1 MKKNECNIVRDLMP
15 LVLDRVASDESR
27 EMVEEHITACGEC
40 RKQYEDMKAEMP
52 EETRTEFEEDQAQF
66 ISAVRKVRKQ
76 KRKRRI
82 IALVTAAVICFLAA
96 ACGCM
101 LYDRLRLQTDQPI
114 PVAEYELIL
123 SRLKDGRTAMTFRAD
138 KTYSSTAYNERME
151 TEDGKKIMYEYMTT
165 SMIHEIYQEPMASD
179 FGALEMDGSLQEIR
193 RGTPE
198 DYVTVWKRGD
208 AIPDA
213 SEEMNAWYEMHDKY
227 WRLLETET
235 RGPREDEEMEDLD
248 FDMDKLY
255 RRVPEWQTKREENTG
270 DNGTDE

>member
-66 ISAVRKVRKQ
+66 ISAVRKVKRQ
-76 KRKRRI
+76 KRRRRI
-82 IALVTAAVICFLAA
+82 IALVTAAVICFLAVV
-96 ACGCM
+96 CGGL
-101 LYDRLRLQTDQPI
+101 LYDRLRLATDQPI
-114 PVAEYELIL
+114 PAAEYELIL
-123 SRLKDGRTAMTFRAD
+123 SRLKDGRAAMTFRAD

-151 TEDGKKIMYEYMTT
+151 TEDGKKILYVYMST
-165 SMIHEIYQEPMASD
+165 SMIHETYNNDPVAAD

-208 AIPDA
+208 TIPDA

-235 RGPREDEEMEDLD
+235 RGPRENEEMEDLD

-255 RRVPEWQTKREENTG
+255 RRVPEWQTG
-270 DNGTDE
+270 WGGYGTNE

>member
-27 EMVEEHITACGEC
+27 EIVEEHITACGEC

-82 IALVTAAVICFLAA
+82 IALVTAAVICFLAVV
-96 ACGCM
+96 CGGL
-101 LYDRLRLQTDQPI
+101 LYDRLRLRDDQPI
-114 PVAEYELIL
+114 PAAEYELIL
-123 SRLKDGRTAMTFRAD
+123 SRLKDGRTAMTFRSD
-138 KTYSSTAYNERME
+138 KTYSSLAYSERME
-151 TEDGKKIMYEYMTT
+151 MEDGQKIMYEYMST
-165 SMIHEIYQEPMASD
+165 SMIHETYQEPMAAD

-208 AIPDA
+208 TIPDA

-235 RGPREDEEMEDLD
+235 RGPGENEEMEDLD

-255 RRVPEWQTKREENTG
+255 RKVPEWQTG
-270 DNGTDE
+270 WGGYGTNE

>member
-76 KRKRRI
+76 KRRRRI
-82 IALVTAAVICFLAA
+82 IALVTAAVICFLAVV
-96 ACGCM
+96 CGGL
-101 LYDRLRLQTDQPI
+101 LYDRLRMRDDQPI

-151 TEDGKKIMYEYMTT
+151 MEDGKKIMYEYMTT
-165 SMIHEIYQEPMASD
+165 SMIHETFNDPMAAE
-179 FGALEMDGSLQEIR
+179 FGALEMDSSLQEIR

-208 AIPDA
+208 TIPDA

-235 RGPREDEEMEDLD
+235 RGPGENEEMEDLD

-255 RRVPEWQTKREENTG
+255 RRVPEWQTGPAGR
-270 DNGTDE
+270 

>member
-66 ISAVRKVRKQ
+66 ISAVRKVKRQ

-82 IALVTAAVICFLAA
+82 IALVTAAVICFLAVV
-96 ACGCM
+96 CGGL
-101 LYDRLRLQTDQPI
+101 LYDRLRMRDDQPI

-123 SRLKDGRTAMTFRAD
+123 SRLKDGRTAMTFRSD
-138 KTYSSTAYNERME
+138 KSYSSLAYSERME
-151 TEDGKKIMYEYMTT
+151 MEDGQKIMYEYMST
-165 SMIHEIYQEPMASD
+165 SMIHETYQEPMAAD

-208 AIPDA
+208 TIPDA
-213 SEEMNAWYEMHDKY
+213 SEEMNAWYEMNDRY

-235 RGPREDEEMEDLD
+235 RGPRENEEMEDLD

-255 RRVPEWQTKREENTG
+255 RRVPEWQTGPADR
-270 DNGTDE
+270 